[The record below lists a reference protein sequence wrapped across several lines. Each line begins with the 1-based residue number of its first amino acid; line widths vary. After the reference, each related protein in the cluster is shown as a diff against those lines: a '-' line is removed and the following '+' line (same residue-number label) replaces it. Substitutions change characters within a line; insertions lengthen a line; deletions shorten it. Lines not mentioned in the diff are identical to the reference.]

1 MEDVE
6 VDYEDDDSPV
16 QHKHKKGGS
25 DKADVDGSD
34 GEKASA
40 NGGKASANNSR
51 QGKDDKEPDGDR
63 KGSALKSSKP
73 AKGDED
79 KEDGG
84 SIMITVVP
92 NNQPHCELITGL
104 LTNYYSHIF
113 HRAGT
118 LALISTQ

>member
-1 MEDVE
+1 MISVLMCDAAILILET
-6 VDYEDDDSPV
+6 
-16 QHKHKKGGS
+16 
-25 DKADVDGSD
+25 
-34 GEKASA
+34 
-40 NGGKASANNSR
+40 NNSSSTVNNP
-51 QGKDDKEPDGDR
+51 QLQYPPLKLYLS
-63 KGSALKSSKP
+63 GSVYIKQYVDLRLRN
-73 AKGDED
+73 E
-79 KEDGG
+79 EDGG

>member
-1 MEDVE
+1 MISVLMCDAAILILET
-6 VDYEDDDSPV
+6 
-16 QHKHKKGGS
+16 
-25 DKADVDGSD
+25 
-34 GEKASA
+34 
-40 NGGKASANNSR
+40 NNSSSTVNNP
-51 QGKDDKEPDGDR
+51 QLQYPPLKLYLS
-63 KGSALKSSKP
+63 GSVYIKQYVDLRLRNE
-73 AKGDED
+73 GE
-79 KEDGG
+79 EDGG